1 MLESASSKPYKFR
14 TYLRHNNITCVISLF
29 FAELLGGRPIGRTP
43 DSESGYPGSSPGLPA
58 KFFLADIPPNYP
70 ELCGKNL
77 EILGVA
83 IRNEI
88 LKFGFVIEDFQVGI
102 PETPIQV

>member
-1 MLESASSKPYKFR
+1 MLRNSPNREQSDSPSLLPKREWQLRAVDRTAGVQAS
-14 TYLRHNNITCVISLF
+14 
-29 FAELLGGRPIGRTP
+29 
-43 DSESGYPGSSPGLPA
+43 PA
-58 KFFLADIPPNYP
+58 KSSLADIPPNYQ
-70 ELCGKNL
+70 ELRGKNL

-102 PETPIQV
+102 LETPIQV

>member
-1 MLESASSKPYKFR
+1 MP
-14 TYLRHNNITCVISLF
+14 SLLPKRKWQVT
-29 FAELLGGRPIGRTP
+29 AV
-43 DSESGYPGSSPGLPA
+43 DSTEVSFYHQHCDFLAQHGWSPGLPA
-58 KFFLADIPPNYP
+58 KSSLADIPPHYR
-70 ELCGKNL
+70 ELHGKNL

-102 PETPIQV
+102 LETPIQV